1 MANLTVS
8 LRENLK
14 LEGTQYGSRRGF
26 TISGINEAFKRV
38 VTVLSA
44 SETALV
50 AVSTARANGTFIKG
64 DIRYIRIANL
74 DPTNYIILTC
84 KDSGNGEFAVK
95 LDKGQS
101 FIYHSDLSGGV
112 VETLDASASALN
124 LAHDATLADLVDI
137 VAIANTANCD
147 VEVFVACV

>member
-1 MANLTVS
+1 M
-8 LRENLK
+8 RENLQ

-137 VAIANTANCD
+137 VAVANTANCD